1 MRGGK
6 LVIIELCVVVLAL
19 GCHKSAT
26 KTSAKASAGGS
37 AKANTKAPA
46 AKTAE
51 VNPCTVLT
59 EKMVRS
65 AVGLAPSIKVT
76 QRHSNTL
83 HEACFYQWKNPDYD
97 PMKAMR
103 QAGAQLAK
111 GKKGKLGPGAM
122 SPVFQVEYIPGST
135 WPDTAAAQ
143 KAFKTSQR
151 QLPGHDSGKV
161 AVSGVGDEAMWT
173 ASSRHLSWRDKM
185 QLSFIVVRL
194 GKPDATQLD
203 VAKKLALDVTAA
215 RK

>member
-6 LVIIELCVVVLAL
+6 LVVIELCVVVSAL
-19 GCHKSAT
+19 GCHKSAAKAET
-26 KTSAKASAGGS
+26 KANAKASA
-37 AKANTKAPA
+37 KAPA
-46 AKTAE
+46 AKTAK

-65 AVGLAPSIKVT
+65 AVGLAASVKVT

-103 QAGAQLAK
+103 QAGAQAAK
-111 GKKGKLGPGAM
+111 GHKATLAPGAM
-122 SPVFQVEYIPGST
+122 NPVFMAEYIPGST
-135 WPDTAAAQ
+135 WPNVAAAQ

-151 QLPGHDSGKV
+151 QLPGHDSHKV

-173 ASSRHLSWRDKM
+173 GSSRHLSWRDKTR
-185 QLSFIVVRL
+185 LSFIVVRL
-194 GKPDATQLD
+194 GKPDATQLA
-203 VAKKLALDVTAA
+203 VAKKLAADVMTT